1 MRLLKVELKRF
12 WARRLTWV
20 AFVGL
25 VGVMIVSAVGTWF
38 SLAPPSAEE
47 QRSQE
52 ASYRQYHADWQAN
65 SDEWYQECLTGE
77 AAEREALDG
86 DTTVDW
92 GCESQLVEPKP
103 EDWLSN
109 YPPYSDEAERG
120 VEGFGTLLGFVALAI
135 GASFFAAEMA
145 SGAISNWLTFE
156 PRRTRVYFSKIGAT
170 ALGIVPIAVATLALS
185 VAGMWAVYA
194 ARDLLGSP
202 DADMWRAVALASV
215 RVALLMI
222 ATAVAGAALGALTRH
237 TAAVIGIAVGWVVV
251 DQMVFFGLFPRFMQL
266 SGMINMDAWIKGGT
280 TYWKQVCTVGSDGRV
295 CDTVETALSMTHG
308 GIYLGVLTA
317 LVIVVGLLIFRRRDV
332 A

>member
-20 AFVGL
+20 GFVGL
-25 VGVMIVSAVGTWF
+25 LAIMIVSAVGTFF
-38 SLAPPSAEE
+38 SLAPPSEAEL
-47 QRSQE
+47 RSAE
-52 ASYRQYHADWQAN
+52 ANYQTYLQDWKAN
-65 SDEWYQECLTGE
+65 GQEWYQQCLTDE
-77 AAEREALDG
+77 AAEREANG
-86 DTTVDW
+86 GETSWDW
-92 GCESQLVEPKP
+92 GCESYLVEPKP
-103 EDWLSN
+103 EDWLSS

-120 VEGFGTLLGFVALAI
+120 VEGYGTLLGFVALVI

-156 PRRTRVYFSKIGAT
+156 PRRTRVYFSKIGAA

-185 VAGMWAVYA
+185 VGGMWAVYA

-251 DQMVFFGLFPRFMQL
+251 DQMVFYGLLPRFMQW

-280 TYWKQVCTVGSDGRV
+280 TYWKEECKLTADGRM
-295 CDTVETALSMTHG
+295 CDSVETALSMTHG
-308 GIYLGVLTA
+308 GIYLAVGTA
-317 LVIVVGLLIFRRRDV
+317 LMIVVGLLVFRRRDV